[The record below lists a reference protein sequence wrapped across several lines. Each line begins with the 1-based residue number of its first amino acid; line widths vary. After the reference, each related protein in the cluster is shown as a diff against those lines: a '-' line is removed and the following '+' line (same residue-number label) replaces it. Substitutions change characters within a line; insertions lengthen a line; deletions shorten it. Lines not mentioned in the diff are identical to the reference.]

1 MADLDKHLERAEKY
15 ITKGKFGPAV
25 QEYKAAYD
33 LAPQNLNLL
42 RTLADLC
49 VRAGQNDNAVHYY
62 GELFDKYAEK
72 NDVSKGIPLFRK
84 SLQGSPQPP
93 ERYDRLGRLLQGAK
107 KTDEALEAYHT
118 ALDLYRKAGNATG
131 VLDSLERLAALEPDS
146 AYSQIALGDQANQM
160 GKAELAAKAFLRAG
174 QLLRADDLDR
184 ALELLQ
190 RAYQLAPERSTALS
204 LAQAYLDNGKPQQA
218 AELLEPLYA
227 ESENDPAVLE
237 TLATALL
244 NASRLPQA
252 EEVLEVFYQSKPNGY
267 EKLFELADL
276 YCKGNQAEKGVEVLR
291 RVKQRL
297 FAAKRQK
304 VFLPR
309 LEEVFQANDA
319 VTPLAEFAAS
329 TFNELNQESRYGM
342 VLEKLFELYY
352 QGQDFKRAADTL
364 ERLIDIDPYDFE
376 NQKRIQKLKDKIDP
390 ARMRS
395 ISARIASAATVPGQ
409 APALSMEEEQEP
421 DLSGLDP
428 ARRRALLDD
437 MIVQVEIFL
446 QYSLKAKAIEKL
458 QKIHQNFPGEE
469 AGNERLYRLFE
480 MAQYFPEG
488 LQTPSAS
495 GGAAAAA
502 PAVPASPPTAP
513 LSAETVSDLAK
524 ISEITHTL
532 YRQNNPKTTLHAAI
546 SEVGKHLRSSRCL
559 GVLGRLG
566 KPPSTAVEY
575 CAPGVPQSPGPAV
588 MKLLSILSQLELN
601 PETGAVL
608 EVGLSPE
615 LKQVGAQSVLAMPLI
630 NKESQEQEGLI
641 VLSQA
646 DRVRQWQPNEVYM
659 LKAVA
664 DQVATA
670 ISHAKLRTLMK
681 RLSVPE
687 DASGLLARSSY
698 LDCLVNEA
706 NRSKTQGTPLV
717 VVLLELDK
725 GGQWLRQL
733 GDAALRKFMQ
743 QAGETVLASVRQ
755 TDLAF
760 RYTATSIAV
769 VLGDTTTEKIQPT
782 VEKLR
787 SRLNALALP
796 GGKDSVSFSAGV
808 SEAAVRPD
816 YDPVDIA
823 TDVVNRAEFSL
834 EEARQKGNAVVVR

>member
-1 MADLDKHLERAEKY
+1 MADLDRHLERGEKY
-15 ITKGKFGPAV
+15 ITKGKFGAAV
-25 QEYKAAYD
+25 EEYKAAYG

-49 VRAGQNDNAVHYY
+49 VRAGQHDDAVHYY

-72 NDVSKGIPLFRK
+72 SDVSKGIPLFRK

-93 ERYDRLGRLLQGAK
+93 ERYDRLGRLLQAAK
-107 KTDEALEAYHT
+107 KIEEALEAYHT

-146 AYSQIALGDQANQM
+146 AYSQMALGDQANQM

-174 QLLRADDLDR
+174 QLLRADNLDR

-204 LAQAYLDNGKPQQA
+204 LAQACLDNGQPQQA

-227 ESENDPAVLE
+227 ESESDPAVLE

-244 NASRLPQA
+244 NANRLPQA
-252 EEVLEVFYQSKPNGY
+252 EEVLELFYQSKPNGY
-267 EKLFELADL
+267 EKLFELTDL

-291 RVKQRL
+291 RIKQRL
-297 FAAKRQK
+297 FAATRQK
-304 VFLPR
+304 EFLPR
-309 LEEVFQANDA
+309 LEELFKANDA

-352 QGQDFKRAADTL
+352 QGQDFKRASDTL

-395 ISARIASAATVPGQ
+395 ISARVASAATVPGQ
-409 APALSMEEEQEP
+409 APALSLEEEQEP

-488 LQTPSAS
+488 LQSPSAS
-495 GGAAAAA
+495 SAAAAA
-502 PAVPASPPTAP
+502 PAVSAAPPTAP
-513 LSAETVSDLAK
+513 LSAETGSDLAK

-532 YRQNNPKTTLHAAI
+532 YRQNTPKTTLHAAV

-566 KPPSTAVEY
+566 KPPSTAVEF
-575 CAPGVPQSPGPAV
+575 CAPGVPQSPGSAV
-588 MKLLSILSQLELN
+588 MKLLSILSQLELD

-615 LKQVGAQSVLAMPLI
+615 LKQVGAQALLAMPLI

-706 NRSKTQGTPLV
+706 NRSKTQGAPLV
-717 VVLLELDK
+717 VALLELDK
-725 GGQWLRQL
+725 GAQWLRQL

-769 VLGDTTTEKIQPT
+769 VLGDTTTDKIQPM

-787 SRLNALALP
+787 SRLNSLSPP
-796 GGKDSVSFSAGV
+796 GGKDSISFSAGV
-808 SEAAVRPD
+808 SEAAIRPD